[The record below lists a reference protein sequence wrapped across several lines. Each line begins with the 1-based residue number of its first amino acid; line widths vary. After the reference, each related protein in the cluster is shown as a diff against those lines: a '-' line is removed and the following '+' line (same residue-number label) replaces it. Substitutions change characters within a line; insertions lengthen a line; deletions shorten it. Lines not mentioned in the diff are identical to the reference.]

1 LVIFS
6 IISNVLNL
14 TTNIRE
20 IKKLLKDKQQYPSLL
35 KENIIIWNPRKEKYK
50 KYLIVIHK
58 KKLKVKIKVWKLN
71 YLKITILMT

>member
-58 KKLKVKIKVWKLN
+58 KKLKVKIKV
-71 YLKITILMT
+71 